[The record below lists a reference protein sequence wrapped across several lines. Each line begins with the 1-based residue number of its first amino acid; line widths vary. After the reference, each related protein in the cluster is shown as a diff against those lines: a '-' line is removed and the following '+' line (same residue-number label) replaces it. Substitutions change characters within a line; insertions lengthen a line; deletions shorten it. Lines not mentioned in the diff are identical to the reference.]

1 MLDAPAAVW
10 SAARAARGEG
20 ARAAPSAPDR
30 PRRARDRDRVLRR
43 EPALASGVVKL
54 ESVRQP
60 LPVVRSD
67 AELVAQARAGDAG
80 AFAALVDR
88 HQDALVGYLAR
99 LSGSAERA
107 EELAQETFV
116 RVHRTLG
123 RYREQGRF
131 AAWLYRVA
139 TNAQRSEERRLRRW
153 RAIAPVFAASSLE
166 QSDTAVDRLLELELQ
181 RQLRHALARLPLR
194 FRAPLVLHELEGLS
208 VREVAQVVG
217 CAEGTVKSRLARA
230 RARLRSDL
238 APYWNGDPT

>member
-1 MLDAPAAVW
+1 ML
-10 SAARAARGEG
+10 S
-20 ARAAPSAPDR
+20 
-30 PRRARDRDRVLRR
+30 R
-43 EPALASGVVKL
+43 EPFRGSGVFKV

-60 LPVVRSD
+60 LPVERTD
-67 AELVAQARAGDAG
+67 AELVARARAGDAG

-88 HQDALVGYLAR
+88 HQDALVAYLAR

-123 RYREQGRF
+123 RYRERGRF

-139 TNAQRSEERRLRRW
+139 TNAQRSDQRRRRRW
-153 RAIAPVFAASSLE
+153 RAIAPVFAASSPE
-166 QSDTAVDRLLELELQ
+166 SPCTAADQLLELELQ
-181 RQLRHALARLPLR
+181 RQLRRALARLPLR

-208 VREVAQVVG
+208 VRDVAEVLG

-230 RARLRSDL
+230 RARLKRDL
-238 APYWNGDPT
+238 EPYWNGDST